1 MTVSIGQTRYDQGMG
16 GVKKAGLLF
25 AIALLFSVPG
35 NSQVI
40 EFESGGLRY
49 YALTRN
55 GLTVMIAQLPAQV
68 RDYNVLQ
75 VAVSNGGD
83 RAATVRPE
91 DFVFI
96 RDDGTEVQAMAPRV
110 VVNSMIARGS
120 RSDVVK
126 LITSYE
132 SSIYGNTQY
141 KGTNGYEARRQSAMT
156 EFTSTRL
163 KAAAAASAI
172 AFVQTKL
179 GPGESTDGAIFY
191 PAAGKTMPT
200 GSVRVR
206 IASNTYDFPLTST
219 SHNGSQSPQ

>member
-1 MTVSIGQTRYDQGMG
+1 
-16 GVKKAGLLF
+16 
-25 AIALLFSVPG
+25 
-35 NSQVI
+35 
-40 EFESGGLRY
+40 
-49 YALTRN
+49 
-55 GLTVMIAQLPAQV
+55 
-68 RDYNVLQ
+68 
-75 VAVSNGGD
+75 
-83 RAATVRPE
+83 
-91 DFVFI
+91 
-96 RDDGTEVQAMAPRV
+96 MAPRV

-179 GPGESTDGAIFY
+179 GPGESTGRSNFLPLRRKNDTHRERACSY
-191 PAAGKTMPT
+191 
-200 GSVRVR
+200 R
-206 IASNTYDFPLTST
+206 IKHLRLSARFHIT
-219 SHNGSQSPQ
+219 